1 MNNRSFLIC
10 FTGVDGSGKTT
21 HAKYLKSHLEE
32 QGYSCTYVWG
42 GFRPFFAYFFF
53 AFTRVLGY
61 WKHTKKNAYTDPLE
75 YAPRLF
81 VKNFGKVW
89 HLFIFIDYQ
98 LKALVKIRLP
108 LLVGKVVICDRY
120 FYDFLM
126 ELRLSHVSSKKFTF
140 AISKGVPKPLVT
152 FLMNI
157 PETLAENRRNFSYE
171 FFSKRNEVFLDLA
184 KTFDFRVIDSSEPLL
199 GNQRK
204 IRQETL
210 RRVQELASQG

>member
-1 MNNRSFLIC
+1 MRNGSFLIC

-21 HAKYLKSHLEE
+21 HAKFLKKYLEE
-32 QGYSCTYVWG
+32 QGYSCRYVWG
-42 GFRPFFAYFFF
+42 ASRPFFSYFFF
-53 AFTRVLGY
+53 VLTRVLGY
-61 WKHTKKNAYTDPLE
+61 WTNTKKNAYTDPLE

-81 VKNFGKVW
+81 VKNLGKVW

-126 ELRLSHVSSKKFTF
+126 EIRLSNVSSKKFTSV
-140 AISKGVPKPLVT
+140 ISKGMPKPLVT
-152 FLMNI
+152 FLMDI
-157 PETLAENRRNFSYE
+157 PETLAKNRRNFSYE

-184 KTFDFRVIDSSEPLL
+184 ENFNFRVIDSSETLL

-210 RRVQELASQG
+210 RRMQELESQG